1 MMNLIIMF
9 VLCNTLAIQGF
20 ILDEITLTQDI
31 IDQCSTC
38 DARADRA
45 GKLAVA
51 TALREFMTKNHVKLA
66 IESGDVVLT
75 ENLPNQKI
83 DTGHSCSKT
92 AEARDG
98 KISAKMV
105 GSTAELDSLD
115 IGYYQPYSFMAGL
128 VPHEV
133 KLNANIRVNFGFKF
147 FGSCKRIGRK
157 TCSIEGSSKGQNN
170 ISVSMAASDVSI
182 EEIDGQ
188 ERLTFLLDVTVIDE
202 GNADSYQPM
211 TIPKGKDC
219 DILGG
224 LGSINSYIKKYADK
238 FLDGQTSN
246 INELRGSKLVKKLE
260 AVLKA
265 KLGTTISIPIKPKV
279 VIPIQLVD
287 GRKKRSVAT
296 GCKRMECPWI
306 EHDFTRVGN
315 TGNCAKFMGRNPPDC
330 SVYGPST
337 TVKKQRIGQW
347 TFYLCVT
354 GMVPA

>member
-9 VLCNTLAIQGF
+9 ALSKTLSIQGF
-20 ILDEITLTQDI
+20 ILDEIWLTQGI

-45 GKLAVA
+45 GNNAVA
-51 TALREFMTKNHVKLA
+51 AALRKFMTRNHVKLA

-115 IGYYQPYSFMAGL
+115 ITFDKKFNATFMAGL

-157 TCSIEGSSKGQNN
+157 TCSIEGSSKGQNS
-170 ISVSMAASDVSI
+170 ISVFMSASDVST
-182 EEIDGQ
+182 ETIDGQ
-188 ERLTFLLDVTVIDE
+188 HRLKFLFDVTVIDE

-260 AVLKA
+260 EVLKV
-265 KLGTTISIPIKPKV
+265 KLGTTISIPVKIAGG
-279 VIPIQLVD
+279 
-287 GRKKRSVAT
+287 GRRKRSVAT

-315 TGNCAKFMGRNPPDC
+315 TGNCAKFMGRNPPNC

-337 TVKKQRIGQW
+337 TVSKQKIGQW